1 MNVSCHK
8 RHGSLDRV
16 VFAALFSLPK
26 PTSKA
31 EVELEYLRAYATT
44 LGCWV
49 AGSGEED
56 TFSVQE
62 EEGWKD
68 PARRPSCSSGSLR
81 TKDNGDTGTLQ
92 TEA

>member
-8 RHGSLDRV
+8 RHGSLDRA

-56 TFSVQE
+56 TLSVQEE

-81 TKDNGDTGTLQ
+81 TKDTGTLQ